1 MVDMVLKQW
10 WEGLKL
16 WGQYSS
22 LRAIATPLAQE
33 ASAGTHFL
41 GEAILVPQAQAG
53 ASVSDM
59 QPRQESVA
67 AWRLAT
73 NENW

>member
-1 MVDMVLKQW
+1 MGDMVVKKW

-22 LRAIATPLAQE
+22 LRAIATPRVQE

-41 GEAILVPQAQAG
+41 GEAILVPQASQAQAR
-53 ASVSDM
+53 ASVTCS
-59 QPRQESVA
+59 QGKG
-67 AWRLAT
+67 L
-73 NENW
+73 